1 MGEYWW
7 SAILEGEEHID
18 INQINKE
25 RSMATV
31 GEEEHAVLDRLTFD
45 YRQKLQGKPQS
56 HELVWP
62 QQWVGAGGW
71 GKAVQLAAG
80 PPVQA
85 ALNGRAGCALL
96 GALESGHRAMEE
108 NPSES
113 LECQSPKC
121 MWLVAVGIG
130 GSQCDPAGGKRRTL
144 VSVDLC
150 LVR

>member
-96 GALESGHRAMEE
+96 GALESGPTGPWKKILQSHWNARAR
-108 NPSES
+108 SA
-113 LECQSPKC
+113 CGW
-121 MWLVAVGIG
+121 WLWG
-130 GSQCDPAGGKRRTL
+130 
-144 VSVDLC
+144 
-150 LVR
+150 

>member
-85 ALNGRAGCALL
+85 ALNG
-96 GALESGHRAMEE
+96 ESRVRPSGGPGVWPQGHGRKSFRVTGMPEPE
-108 NPSES
+108 
-113 LECQSPKC
+113 
-121 MWLVAVGIG
+121 VHV
-130 GSQCDPAGGKRRTL
+130 AGGCGDRRKP
-144 VSVDLC
+144 V
-150 LVR
+150 